1 MSSFR
6 ETYPDFASIEAQ
18 IRAARAE
25 RAVYLAT
32 LLSNLLVA
40 IGRGFKIVA
49 AGTAAGIK
57 AYANQ
62 RAIGADELLQ
72 RSLPRY

>member
-1 MSSFR
+1 MRSFK
-6 ETYPDFASIEAQ
+6 ETYPDFAAIETQ

-25 RAVYLAT
+25 RAVYLAH
-32 LLSNLLVA
+32 LLSDLLVA
-40 IGRGFKIVA
+40 IGRGFRIVA

-72 RSLPRY
+72 RPLPRY